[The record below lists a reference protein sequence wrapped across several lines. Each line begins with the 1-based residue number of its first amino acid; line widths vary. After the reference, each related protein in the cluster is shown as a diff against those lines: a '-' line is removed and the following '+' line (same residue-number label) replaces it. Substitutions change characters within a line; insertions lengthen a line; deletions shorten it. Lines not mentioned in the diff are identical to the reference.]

1 MKILIVHAHPEPK
14 SFCTAMKDQAVQ
26 QFIQGGNAVQV
37 SDLYAMGWNPVASA
51 DDFTSRKNQ
60 DYLVYALEQREGVA
74 NGTISED
81 IQKELD
87 KLLWCDLLILSF
99 PLFWGSVPAMMKGW
113 IDRVFVSGKTYGGL
127 RFYNRGG
134 LAGRRALL
142 TYTCG
147 GRDAMFSS
155 DGIHGEMD
163 EMLRPILRHTLGYV
177 GFEVLPSFVAYHVP
191 YITDDERRHQLADYR
206 DHLDRLDQHTPLS
219 FPVLEDFDKEMRP
232 VSTRPNQ

>member
-14 SFCTAMKDQAVQ
+14 SFCTAMMDQAVQ
-26 QFIQGGNAVQV
+26 QFILEGHTVQV

-51 DDFTSRKNQ
+51 QDFTSRKNPEH
-60 DYLVYALEQREGVA
+60 LVYALEQRESLA

-81 IQKELD
+81 IQTELN

-113 IDRVFVSGKTYGGL
+113 IDRVFVSGKVYGGL

-147 GRDAMFSS
+147 GRDSMFSS
-155 DGIHGEMD
+155 DGVHGAMD
-163 EMLRPILRHTLGYV
+163 DMLRPILRHTLGYA

-191 YITDDERRHQLADYR
+191 YITDDERRNQLADYR
-206 DHLDRLDQHTPLS
+206 DYLA
-219 FPVLEDFDKEMRP
+219 
-232 VSTRPNQ
+232 